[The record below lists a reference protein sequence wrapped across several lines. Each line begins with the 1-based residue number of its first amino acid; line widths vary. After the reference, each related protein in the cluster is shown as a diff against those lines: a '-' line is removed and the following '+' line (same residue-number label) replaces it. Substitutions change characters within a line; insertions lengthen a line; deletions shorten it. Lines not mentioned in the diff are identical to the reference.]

1 MGVIL
6 TFFFFLGGGGGRQ
19 QKTRPQK
26 STTEK
31 GKNSERKGAR
41 LLICKLAVGTIGTP
55 DIRKGLILTA
65 QILLVGG

>member
-6 TFFFFLGGGGGRQ
+6 TFFSFFWGGGRQ

-26 STTEK
+26 STTEN

-55 DIRKGLILTA
+55 DIRTGLILTA

>member
-1 MGVIL
+1 MRL
-6 TFFFFLGGGGGRQ
+6 
-19 QKTRPQK
+19 QK